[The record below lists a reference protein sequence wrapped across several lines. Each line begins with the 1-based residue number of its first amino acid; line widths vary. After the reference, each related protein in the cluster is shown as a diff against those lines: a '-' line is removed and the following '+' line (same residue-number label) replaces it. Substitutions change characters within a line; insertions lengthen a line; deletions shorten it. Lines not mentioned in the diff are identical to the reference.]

1 MLYSIAH
8 IYANICY
15 NVYFICINLIIGGD
29 VVSDDGTGSI
39 SIYGETFDDE
49 NLDTQH
55 SVAGFVSMANKG
67 T

>member
-1 MLYSIAH
+1 MLSLKKCALFYSTYIRK
-8 IYANICY
+8 Y
-15 NVYFICINLIIGGD
+15 LIIGGD